1 MRFKTGKMPVPFQ
14 FPVRRFIRFSID
26 LSGRLTPCW
35 QCSHMKPD
43 WPNAVPAATPLT
55 EAVQVWRVRLAP
67 LHAIRAALEASLTP
81 EEIKQAEAFR
91 HAESR
96 ARFVGA
102 RAALRELLAA
112 QLRLPPAAV
121 RFVRTERGKPQL
133 HPDHGAPL
141 QFNVSHSGGLALLA
155 LARSV
160 EVGVDVEVQ
169 HAVPQALDLAQR
181 YFAPAEAAALEPLPE
196 AVRAAAFLR
205 LWTRKE
211 AQLKATGSGLADSLA
226 TPHTLPGPWTM
237 VEFAA
242 DANHPA
248 ALAVRA
254 AEARLT
260 FHDLTD
266 HWFRAR

>member
-1 MRFKTGKMPVPFQ
+1 
-14 FPVRRFIRFSID
+14 
-26 LSGRLTPCW
+26 
-35 QCSHMKPD
+35 MKPD
-43 WPNAVPAATPLT
+43 WPNAVPAVTPLT

-67 LHAIRAALEASLTP
+67 LHAIQAGLEASLTP

-133 HPDHGAPL
+133 HPEHGSSV

-155 LARSV
+155 LARGV
-160 EVGVDVEVQ
+160 EVGVDVETQ
-169 HAVPQALDLAQR
+169 RPVPQAFELAQR
-181 YFAPAEAAALEPLPE
+181 YFAPEEAGALERLPE
-196 AVRAAAFLR
+196 AGRDEAFLR

-226 TPHTLPGPWTM
+226 TTHALPGPWTV
-237 VEFAA
+237 VEFMAEA
-242 DANHPA
+242 DHPA
-248 ALAVRA
+248 AIAIRA
-254 AEARLT
+254 AQARIT

-266 HWFRAR
+266 HWFRAH